1 MVMVGQQRRLEQP
14 LSWGR
19 RERWAV
25 IAIAASLVLAAVA
38 VGIYA
43 LTATGSSTAGCVEL
57 TTPSTTG
64 SAVVRSCGQDGRD
77 LCRAGVRA
85 GLPVTALR
93 GECRR
98 LRYPF
103 GPVSARP

>member
-1 MVMVGQQRRLEQP
+1 MVMVGQQRRLAQP

-25 IAIAASLVLAAVA
+25 IAIAAALVLGAAA

-43 LTATGSSTAGCVEL
+43 LTATGVSTAGCVQL

-64 SAVVRSCGQDGRD
+64 AAQVRSCGQDGRN
-77 LCRAGVRA
+77 LCLAGARA

-93 GECRR
+93 AECRR
-98 LRYPF
+98 LRYRF
-103 GPVSARP
+103 GPVSARA